1 MFECRTS
8 KAIFQSKT
16 WKKDFSKT
24 VLKLK
29 FSLMLI
35 LMSGFDFSCRS
46 RKGRLVWKRNWY
58 YVKNIHQQVVP
69 SKAFAV

>member
-16 WKKDFSKT
+16 WKNDFSKT

-46 RKGRLVWKRNWY
+46 QKGKLSLEKELVLCEKY
-58 YVKNIHQQVVP
+58 P
-69 SKAFAV
+69 SASSTQ